1 MSTFDVI
8 VVGGGN
14 AAFSAAVAAK
24 EAGAK
29 RVVLLEKAPKEQRG
43 GNTHFSGAI
52 FRHVF
57 NNASDVDRFVPDV
70 EEKYPGFHAGVKPY
84 TADLFREDLMR
95 VTDGRT
101 DPVLSKILI
110 DDSWDAMCWLQDVGR
125 HKFELAQSVM
135 GIKVDGKV
143 KWPVGAIIRTVH
155 EGVGLSKTWF
165 ETGEKVGVDIRYD
178 HAVVNLTQDRS
189 GRVNCVVVRT
199 PKGLQT
205 MNAKAVILGCG
216 GFETNPEWRLRYLGK
231 PWDHAKVRGSNFN
244 YGDGLKMALDIG
256 AMPWGHWS
264 GCHATPIVASA
275 PDYGRRDMTDKTN
288 RLSYTQGIMLNVEGN
303 RWVDE
308 GADFNSYTYAKYG
321 GMILQQSKSISYQI
335 FDSKVLDLL
344 EPRYS
349 SSEPFRADTL
359 EGLVDQLKIDKVQ
372 AMKTIEAYNAA
383 AGRGGAFNPA
393 VLDGHRT
400 EGIEP
405 AKTNWAQKLD
415 KPPYLCW
422 PVTGGIT
429 FTFGGLKV
437 NEQCQVVASDWKPM
451 PGLYACGE
459 MVGGLFH
466 YNYALG
472 SGLMSGVVFGRLAG
486 RAAVGDAPRP
496 AAGKKVAVSK
506 SKAAGKAAAKKPATK
521 KTAAKKPAVKK
532 APAKKPGAKKAKAR
546 KTGRR

>member
-189 GRVNCVVVRT
+189 GRVNGVVVRT

-244 YGDGLKMALDIG
+244 YGDGLKMAMDIG
-256 AMPWGHWS
+256 AMPWGHWG
-264 GCHATPIVASA
+264 GCHATPINAEA
-275 PDYGRRDMTDKTN
+275 PDYGQRNLTDKTN
-288 RLSYTQGIMLNVEGN
+288 RLSYPYGVMINIEGK
-303 RWVDE
+303 RWLDE
-308 GADFNSYTYAKYG
+308 GENLQSYTYAKYG
-321 GMILQQSKSISYQI
+321 GSILKQPGSLAYQI
-335 FDSKVLDLL
+335 FDSKVLHLL

-349 SSEPFRADTL
+349 TSEPIKSDTL
-359 EGLVDQLKIDKVQ
+359 EGLVKQLKVNHAE
-372 AMKTIEAYNAA
+372 AMKTINAYNAA
-383 AGRGGAFNPA
+383 AGHGGPFNPA
-393 VLDGHRT
+393 ALDGVHT
-400 EGIEP
+400 EGVTP
-405 AKTNWAQKLD
+405 AKTNWAVKLD
-415 KPPYLCW
+415 TAPYVAY

-429 FTFGGLKV
+429 FTFGGLKITKDG
-437 NEQCQVVASDWKPM
+437 QVVGSDWKPM
-451 PGLYACGE
+451 AGLYTCGE

-466 YNYALG
+466 YNYPLG
-472 SGLMSGVVFGRLAG
+472 TGLMSGAVFGRIAG
-486 RAAVGDAPRP
+486 R
-496 AAGKKVAVSK
+496 S
-506 SKAAGKAAAKKPATK
+506 AAKSL
-521 KTAAKKPAVKK
+521 
-532 APAKKPGAKKAKAR
+532 G
-546 KTGRR
+546 